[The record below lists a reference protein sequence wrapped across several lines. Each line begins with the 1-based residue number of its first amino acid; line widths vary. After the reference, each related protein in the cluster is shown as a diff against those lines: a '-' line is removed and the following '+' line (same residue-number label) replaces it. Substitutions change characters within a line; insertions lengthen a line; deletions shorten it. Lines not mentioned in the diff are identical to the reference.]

1 MKISVRLHLHNT
13 KTNADGSNPIVLEYL
28 IDRVRK
34 RKVLDRCMAIDWDSK
49 NNRVKSRHKK
59 ADIINNMLSKELA
72 KAERNVYEIKSG
84 LLSIDD
90 VFGNRKKVTFQDAVD
105 QELKRLEKILCRDS
119 TTKFVLFKNRFQ
131 ILVLP

>member
-1 MKISVRLHLHNT
+1 
-13 KTNADGSNPIVLEYL
+13 
-28 IDRVRK
+28 
-34 RKVLDRCMAIDWDSK
+34 MAIDWDSK